1 MVAVTIN
8 EDDNLIIVSGS
19 VSLVRNGKRVEYPFS
34 TEIRMDEEQVNTDP
48 TEGTPSTA
56 FVKIVKHASQANRSK
71 IEKDS
76 VHEFELFSNET
87 LKFIDRR
94 KIEQLI
100 DESTP
105 DRKGGRRSSSTTT
118 EQFAQAACILAAN
131 IMKASVNQQCLRYGK
146 RIQFDHHMF
155 NGLSRYHYD
164 KLTKLFENAGLIT
177 LIKQGYS
184 SGKKQQSSLWEVS
197 PNILN
202 YKASNESL
210 LTTHEPLRTTDYT
223 DGKGPMTHEEEAEHA
238 PHSRERLTA
247 IAPEFLKRINLP
259 VEPPYRSFN
268 DNGNLGGRVYCGMV
282 QQVPKSVRQ
291 ATLRIDD
298 QPINEVD
305 FSASHLQLL
314 SKLVTGKW
322 IEKADPYGFTL
333 PNGQKADRGRCKEFL
348 TRAPNAINV
357 YGAMKKAN
365 WTKEEYELYR
375 DGFKA
380 AYPEI
385 AEWFGTMA
393 GCYLQKLEGDIL
405 ETLMYEYFTEHNEIL
420 FPIHDAVICRQ
431 GIEERVAHDMIRI
444 RDEVVSR
451 YTLEDMREKLQHHDD
466 VRRALLF
473 KKSEEQK
480 EREQEAEETPFVSDE
495 EEGFTETK
503 PRAKKPFIVTD
514 DMVAKGKTK
523 VKQIADHIG
532 EVAMKTSEEVDNHM
546 FEKQMGDTDDGI
558 RFFALFEE
566 RLIEKGLKP
575 KLARRISNGLKNGES
590 NPIQTLYLEDIELI
604 SHKQSPKWFREVD
617 TMINSK

>member
-34 TEIRMDEEQVNTDP
+34 TEIRMDEERGNTNP
-48 TEGTPSTA
+48 TEESPSTA
-56 FVKIVKHASQANRSK
+56 FVKIVKHASQVDCSK
-71 IEKDS
+71 IEKDN

-87 LKFIDRR
+87 LKFIDRQ

-100 DESTP
+100 DEFAP
-105 DRKGGRRSSSTTT
+105 VRKGGRQSTSTTT
-118 EQFAQAACILAAN
+118 EQFVQAACILAAN
-131 IMKASVNQQCLRYGK
+131 IMKASVNQQYLRYGK

-164 KLTKLFENAGLIT
+164 KITKLFEDAGLISMV
-177 LIKQGYS
+177 KRGYS

-202 YKASNESL
+202 YKVSNESL
-210 LTTHEPLRTTDYT
+210 LATHEPLRTTDYT
-223 DGKGPMTHEEEAEHA
+223 DGKGPMTPEEEAEHA

-259 VEPPYRSFN
+259 VDPPYRSFN
-268 DNGNLGGRVYCGMV
+268 DNGNLGGRIYCGMV
-282 QQVPKSVRQ
+282 QQVPKAVRQ
-291 ATLRIDD
+291 ASLRIDD
-298 QPINEVD
+298 QPTIEVD

-314 SKLVTGKW
+314 SKIVTGKW
-322 IEKADPYGFTL
+322 IEKADPYDFPL
-333 PNGQKADRGRCKEFL
+333 PNGQKADRNMCKEFL

-357 YGAMKKAN
+357 YGAMMKAN
-365 WTKEEYELYR
+365 WTKDEYEQYR

-385 AEWFGTMA
+385 AEWFGSMA

-431 GIEERVAHDMIRI
+431 GIEEQVSQDMIRI
-444 RDEVVSR
+444 RDEVVAR
-451 YTLEDMREKLQHHDD
+451 YSLEDMKGKLQLHDD
-466 VRRALLF
+466 VRRAILF
-473 KKSEEQK
+473 EKNELQK
-480 EREQEAEETPFVSDE
+480 EAEETSFVSDE

-503 PRAKKPFIVTD
+503 PQAKKPFIVTD
-514 DMVAKGKTK
+514 DLVAKGKAK
-523 VKQIADHIG
+523 VKQNADYVG
-532 EVAMKTSEEVDNHM
+532 ELAMAVSEEVDNHM

-575 KLARRISNGLKNGES
+575 KLASRISNGLKNGES
-590 NPIQTLYLEDIELI
+590 NPIQTLYLEDIELV

-617 TMINSK
+617 TMINS